1 MAELTTAMPQALRIA
16 RRRIRTRKAA
26 GWSGFY
32 VMVAVFILVSLFPF
46 YWIVI
51 TALKTQPELT
61 AGTAGLWP
69 AHFTWQS
76 FSTILHQGTFAR
88 SLLNSV
94 IVAGSTTILTVV
106 IASLA
111 GYGLARTTIRGKQVI
126 MGFLLVAGFFP
137 VIAMVGPIFISYRSL
152 GLLDNLV
159 GLVIVYFVYSLPLAT
174 WFLTSYFGQIP
185 RELEEAAIVDG
196 ATRLQALRRVIV
208 PVAVPGIF
216 TVAILGFILCWNDFL
231 LAVSFLTS
239 PTKYTSP
246 LAIMNLGQSQY
257 QTFYNLI
264 DAMVVVIT
272 LPIALIVLFAQRRI
286 ISGLTAGSF
295 R

>member
-1 MAELTTAMPQALRIA
+1 MAAVSITLPRARSA
-16 RRRIRTRKAA
+16 RRRRTARKAA

-32 VMVAVFILVSLFPF
+32 LMVGVFVIVSLFPF

-51 TALKTQPELT
+51 TALKTQPEIN
-61 AGTAGLWP
+61 AGTTGLFP
-69 AHFTWQS
+69 AHLTWSS
-76 FSTILHQGTFAR
+76 FATIFRQATFAQ

-94 IVAGSTTILTVV
+94 IVAGSTTILTVI

-111 GYGLARTTIRGKQVI
+111 GYGLARTTIRGKQLI

-137 VIAMVGPIFISYRSL
+137 VIAMVGPIFVTYRSI

-159 GLVIVYFVYSLPLAT
+159 GLVIVYFIYSLPLAT
-174 WFLTSYFGQIP
+174 WFLTGFFGQIP

-196 ATRLQALRRVIV
+196 ATRLQALRRVII

-216 TVAILGFILCWNDFL
+216 TVAILGFIFCWNDFL
-231 LAVSFLTS
+231 LALMFLTS
-239 PTKYTSP
+239 PGHYTSP

-257 QTFYNLI
+257 QTYYNLI
-264 DAMVVVIT
+264 DAMVVIIT
-272 LPIALIVLFAQRRI
+272 LPIALIVLIAQRRI

>member
-1 MAELTTAMPQALRIA
+1 MAAVSTAIPRLRVA
-16 RRRIRTRKAA
+16 KRRRRTRKAA

-32 VMVAVFILVSLFPF
+32 LMVAIFVIVSLFPF
-46 YWIVI
+46 YWIVV
-51 TALKTQPELT
+51 TALKTQPEIS
-61 AGTAGLWP
+61 AGTTGLFP
-69 AHFTWQS
+69 AHLTWSS
-76 FSTILHQGTFAR
+76 FSTILHQATFAR

-94 IVAGSTTILTVV
+94 IVCGSTTILTVI

-137 VIAMVGPIFISYRSL
+137 VIAMVGPIFVTYRSL

-159 GLVIVYFVYSLPLAT
+159 GLVIVYFIYSLPLAT
-174 WFLTSYFGQIP
+174 WFLTGFFGQIP

-196 ATRLQALRRVIV
+196 ATRLQALRRVIA
-208 PVAVPGIF
+208 PVAAPGIF
-216 TVAILGFILCWNDFL
+216 TVGILGFIFCWNDFL
-231 LAVSFLTS
+231 LALMFITS
-239 PTKYTSP
+239 PSRYTSP
-246 LAIMNLGQSQY
+246 LAIISLGQSQY
-257 QTFYNLI
+257 QTYYNLI
-264 DAMVVVIT
+264 DAMVVIIT
-272 LPIALIVLFAQRRI
+272 LPIVLIVLIAQRRI

>member
-1 MAELTTAMPQALRIA
+1 MAAVSTALPQASAA
-16 RRRIRTRKAA
+16 RRRRHTRKAA

-32 VMVAVFILVSLFPF
+32 LTVTVIVVVSLFPF
-46 YWIVI
+46 YWILI
-51 TALKTQPELT
+51 TAFKTQPELN
-61 AGTAGLWP
+61 AGTTGLWP
-69 AHFTWQS
+69 AQLSWSS
-76 FSTILHQGTFAR
+76 FAFVLTQGTFAQ

-94 IVAGSTTILTVV
+94 IVAGSTTILTVI

-137 VIAMVGPIFISYRSL
+137 VIAMVGPIFVTYRNI
-152 GLLDNLV
+152 GLLNNLA
-159 GLVIVYFVYSLPLAT
+159 GLVIVYFIYSLPLAT
-174 WFLTSYFGQIP
+174 WFLTGFFGQIP

-196 ATRLQALRRVIV
+196 ATRLQAFRRVIV

-216 TVAILGFILCWNDFL
+216 TVAILGFIFCWNDFL
-231 LAVSFLTS
+231 LALMFLTS
-239 PTKYTSP
+239 SNKYTAP

-257 QTFYNLI
+257 QTYYDRI
-264 DAMVVVIT
+264 DAMVVIVT

>member
-1 MAELTTAMPQALRIA
+1 MAAVSTAMPRAWTA
-16 RRRIRTRKAA
+16 RRRRRTRKTAS
-26 GWSGFY
+26 WSGFY
-32 VMVAVFILVSLFPF
+32 LMVAVFVLVSLFPF

-51 TALKTQPELT
+51 TALKTQPEIS
-61 AGTAGLWP
+61 AGTVGLFP
-69 AHFTWQS
+69 AHLTWSS
-76 FSTILHQGTFAR
+76 FSTIFRQATFAR
-88 SLLNSV
+88 SLINSV
-94 IVAGSTTILTVV
+94 IVAGSTTILTVI

-111 GYGLARTTIRGKQVI
+111 GYGLARTQIRGKQLI

-137 VIAMVGPIFISYRSL
+137 VIAMVGPIFVTYRSI

-159 GLVIVYFVYSLPLAT
+159 GLVIVYFIYSLPLAT
-174 WFLTSYFGQIP
+174 WFLTGFFGQIP

-216 TVAILGFILCWNDFL
+216 TVAILGFIFCWNDFL
-231 LAVSFLTS
+231 LALMFLTS
-239 PTKYTSP
+239 PSRYTSP

-257 QTFYNLI
+257 QTYYNLI
-264 DAMVVVIT
+264 DAMVVIIT

>member
-1 MAELTTAMPQALRIA
+1 MATAASVLPAATAA
-16 RRRIRTRKAA
+16 RRRMRTRKAA

-32 VMVAVFILVSLFPF
+32 VMVTIFVVVSLFPF

-51 TALKTQPELT
+51 TALKTQPEIN
-61 AGTAGLWP
+61 AGTTGLWP
-69 AHFTWQS
+69 ANLTWHS
-76 FSTILHQGTFAR
+76 FSMILSQGVFAR

-94 IVAGSTTILTVV
+94 IVALSTTILTVI

-126 MGFLLVAGFFP
+126 MGFLLIAGFFP
-137 VIAMVGPIFISYRSL
+137 VIAMVGPIFITYRNI
-152 GLLDNLV
+152 GLLDNLA
-159 GLVIVYFVYSLPLAT
+159 GLVIVYFIYTLPLAT
-174 WFLTSYFGQIP
+174 WFLTGFFGQIP

-196 ATRLQALRRVIV
+196 ATRLQAFRRVIV

-216 TVAILGFILCWNDFL
+216 TVAILGFIFCWNVFL
-231 LAVSFLTS
+231 LALMFISS
-239 PTKYTSP
+239 PNKYTAP

-264 DAMVVVIT
+264 DAMVVIIT
-272 LPIALIVLFAQRRI
+272 LPIALIVLIAQRRI

>member
-1 MAELTTAMPQALRIA
+1 MSTISVTGAHARQPQTG
-16 RRRIRTRKAA
+16 RRARKAA

-32 VMVAVFILVSLFPF
+32 LMIAAFVIVSLFPF

-51 TALKTQPELT
+51 TALKTQPEIA
-61 AGTAGLWP
+61 AGTTSLLPG
-69 AHFTWQS
+69 HVTWS
-76 FSTILHQGTFAR
+76 NFATILTQHVFVR

-94 IVAGSTTILTVV
+94 IVALSTTIITVV

-111 GYGLARTTIRGKQVI
+111 GYALSRTRIRGKRLIQA
-126 MGFLLVAGFFP
+126 FLLIAGFFP
-137 VIAMVGPIFISYRSL
+137 VIAMVGPMFITYRRI
-152 GLLDNLV
+152 GLLDNLG
-159 GLVIVYFVYSLPLAT
+159 GLVIAYFIYTLPLAT
-174 WFLTSYFGQIP
+174 WFLTSFFSQIP

-216 TVAILGFILCWNDFL
+216 TVAILGFIFCWNDFL
-231 LAVSFLTS
+231 IALSFITS
-239 PTKYTSP
+239 PSNYMAP
-246 LAIMNLGQSQY
+246 LAIVNLGQSQY

-264 DAMVVVIT
+264 DAAVVVIT
-272 LPIALIVLFAQRRI
+272 LPIALIVLLAQRRI

>member
-1 MAELTTAMPQALRIA
+1 MAAVSTALPRAWMA
-16 RRRIRTRKAA
+16 RRRRHARSAA

-32 VMVAVFILVSLFPF
+32 LMVAVIVVVSLFPF

-51 TALKTQPELT
+51 TALKTQPEIS
-61 AGTAGLWP
+61 AGTTGLFP
-69 AHFTWQS
+69 AHLTWSS
-76 FSTILHQGTFAR
+76 FSAIFHQGTFAR

-94 IVAGSTTILTVV
+94 IVAGSTTILTV
-106 IASLA
+106 IIGSLA
-111 GYGLARTTIRGKQVI
+111 GYGLARTTIRGKQLI

-137 VIAMVGPIFISYRSL
+137 VIAMVGPIFVTYRSI
-152 GLLDNLV
+152 GLLNNLA
-159 GLVIVYFVYSLPLAT
+159 GLVIVYFIYSLPLAT
-174 WFLTSYFGQIP
+174 WFLTGFFGQIP

-216 TVAILGFILCWNDFL
+216 TVAILGFIFCWNDFL
-231 LAVSFLTS
+231 LALMFLTS
-239 PTKYTSP
+239 PSRYTSP

-257 QTFYNLI
+257 QTYYNLI
-264 DAMVVVIT
+264 DAMVVIIT

>member
-1 MAELTTAMPQALRIA
+1 MAAVSTAIPQFRAA
-16 RRRIRTRKAA
+16 RRRRHARKAA

-32 VMVAVFILVSLFPF
+32 LMVAVFVIVSLFPF

-51 TALKTQPELT
+51 TALKTQPEIS
-61 AGTAGLWP
+61 AGTTGLFP
-69 AHFTWQS
+69 AHLTWSS
-76 FSTILHQGTFAR
+76 FSTILSQGTFAR
-88 SLLNSV
+88 SLLNSL
-94 IVAGSTTILTVV
+94 IVCGSTTILTVV

-137 VIAMVGPIFISYRSL
+137 VIAMVGPIFVTYRSL

-159 GLVIVYFVYSLPLAT
+159 GLVIVYFIYSLPLAT
-174 WFLTSYFGQIP
+174 WFLTGYFGQIP

-196 ATRLQALRRVIV
+196 ATRLQALRRVIA
-208 PVAVPGIF
+208 PVAAPGIF
-216 TVAILGFILCWNDFL
+216 TVAILGFIFCWNDFL
-231 LAVSFLTS
+231 LALMFLTS
-239 PTKYTSP
+239 PSKYTAP
-246 LAIMNLGQSQY
+246 LAIINLGQSQY
-257 QTFYNLI
+257 QTYYNLI
-264 DAMVVVIT
+264 DAMVVIIT